1 MSRRERHLYRDGAK
15 RRELSEFERRYGSRH
30 GKEVYGEVVGKVARE
45 QAEERGGEKVEEVRA
60 HYAERDGTRFKVR
73 AHEAVVVA
81 HPHSR
86 GEHSGRCSAACRR
99 GEIAHRHRRS
109 RK

>member
-1 MSRRERHLYRDGAK
+1 MARRDGHLYRDGARK
-15 RRELSEFERRYGSRH
+15 RELAEFEERYGREH
-30 GKEVYGEVVGKVARE
+30 GKEVYGATVGKVARE
-45 QAEERGGEKVEEVRA
+45 QAAERGGEKVEEIPT
-60 HYAERDGTRFKVR
+60 HYSERNGKRFEVR

-99 GEIAHRHRRS
+99 GEIGHRHRRP

>member
-1 MSRRERHLYRDGAK
+1 MSRRDGHLYRDGARK
-15 RRELSEFERRYGSRH
+15 RELAEFEDRYGKTR
-30 GKEVYGEVVGKVARE
+30 GKEAYGATVGKVARE
-45 QAEERGGEKVEEVRA
+45 QAAERGGEKVEDVRA
-60 HYAERDGTRFKVR
+60 HYAERDGKRYEVR
-73 AHEAVVVA
+73 AHEAVVLA

-99 GEIAHRHRRS
+99 GEIGHKHRRA